1 MDAPDANFPSAHA
14 SLAPS
19 QPVASTSTAVFS
31 TPAYDPALVFTNGA
45 ASSSHLGK
53 HQLSD
58 DEDFDG
64 SLQYGESSELGDGR
78 PASKKKKH
86 TARRRGG
93 RLSLISRAAYSP
105 SAVLHKLPGSQGA
118 TARSMFRE
126 FWLASV
132 SGRPAP

>member
-31 TPAYDPALVFTNGA
+31 TPAYDPALVFTTGA

-86 TARRRGG
+86 TARRRGALD
-93 RLSLISRAAYSP
+93 RR
-105 SAVLHKLPGSQGA
+105 
-118 TARSMFRE
+118 
-126 FWLASV
+126 
-132 SGRPAP
+132 